1 MNLIAEDLLLLSL
14 NDEKG
19 SIFTSASMALPY
31 GLAGSLLVELTMMNR
46 ITMQK
51 KKIIANDETDVE
63 DEILNEAFLIIKQ
76 SKKTR
81 DAKYWVNHL
90 NRKMN
95 KLQERIFERL
105 VNQHVV
111 MKEQRHFLWIF
122 KYHQYPLTDVRK
134 KDLLKKQIREAVFSY
149 TENKSDREIILGSL
163 VYACDL
169 IKHVFPKDE
178 QKEAKKRLKL
188 LAKNDAY
195 GSAVSESVQAV
206 QVALMASIIAATA
219 VTAATTT
226 SSS

>member
-1 MNLIAEDLLLLSL
+1 MNLIAEDMLLLSL

-19 SIFTSASMALPY
+19 SIFTSASIALPY
-31 GLAGSLLVELTMMNR
+31 GLAGSLLVKLTMMNR

-105 VNQHVV
+105 VNQHVSV
-111 MKEQRHFLWIF
+111 EGW
-122 KYHQYPLTDVRK
+122 
-134 KDLLKKQIREAVFSY
+134 EG
-149 TENKSDREIILGSL
+149 KS
-163 VYACDL
+163 
-169 IKHVFPKDE
+169 F
-178 QKEAKKRLKL
+178 
-188 LAKNDAY
+188 
-195 GSAVSESVQAV
+195 
-206 QVALMASIIAATA
+206 
-219 VTAATTT
+219 T
-226 SSS
+226 SF